1 MPPLRLR
8 NQKNQGWREIGPFL
22 PQVSKVMLI
31 FLYGQDTYRMHEKLN
46 EIIENYRKAHKSGLS
61 LKYFEEE
68 KFNLNEITN
77 EVQTVSMFEE
87 KKLIILKNL
96 SAVTRAAV
104 KGGKEDSSS
113 LTTQVDDGLLEF
125 LKKIKNSEDTNIVI
139 YEENKIKATSPLVK
153 FLKNNAK
160 TQEFSMLEGEK
171 LKNWVRKKF
180 LTYEVE
186 VASGVVEKL
195 INFVGN
201 DLWQLNNEIKKL
213 VNYKLRRVVEEKDID
228 LLVKPKIES
237 DIFKTIDAI
246 AQKNKK
252 QALTFLHKHLEKGD
266 NPLYLFSMINYQF
279 RNLLII
285 KDLIERNR
293 PYYAILKTANLHP
306 FVVKKSYEQAGKF
319 SFPELKKIYQKIFQV
334 DLAIKTGKINSETGL
349 DLLLSE
355 I

>member
-1 MPPLRLR
+1 MS
-8 NQKNQGWREIGPFL
+8 
-22 PQVSKVMLI
+22 QVSTHSMII
-31 FLYGQDTYRMHEKLN
+31 FLYGQDTYRMQKKLT
-46 EIIENYRKAHKSGLS
+46 EIIETYKKAHKSGLS
-61 LKYFEEE
+61 LKYFGGEN
-68 KFNLNEITN
+68 FNLNEITN
-77 EVQTVSMFEE
+77 EAQMVSMFEE
-87 KKLIILKNL
+87 KKLIILKNPL
-96 SAVTRAAV
+96 SA
-104 KGGKEDSSS
+104 SNN
-113 LTTQVDDGLLEF
+113 DGLLEF
-125 LKKIKNSEDTNIVI
+125 LKKTKNSESTNIVV
-139 YEENKIKATSPLVK
+139 YEENKIKASGSLSK

-160 TQEFSMLEGEK
+160 VQEFLPFEGEK
-171 LKNWVRKKF
+171 LKNWVRKEFSAYKA
-180 LTYEVE
+180 E
-186 VASGVVEKL
+186 VAPGVVEKL

-201 DLWQLNNEIKKL
+201 DLWQMDNEIKKL
-213 VNYKLRRVVEEKDID
+213 VNYKSHKHIEEKDID

-252 QALTFLHKHLEKGD
+252 QALVFLHKHLEKGD

-279 RNLLII
+279 RNLLIV

-319 SFPELKKIYQKIFQV
+319 SFPELKKIYQKIFQI
-334 DLAIKTGKINSETGL
+334 DLAVKTGKINPETGL